1 MKDYLETIVD
11 EKHKAKLFELYDE
24 GYDISVTLGPVYG
37 LLVGVEEDT
46 MKEVLNI
53 LEKEN

>member
-24 GYDISVTLGPVYG
+24 GYDISVTLGPAYG
-37 LLVGVEEDT
+37 LLVGAEEDT
-46 MKEVLNI
+46 MKEVLDI